1 MTLCHGF
8 ESVTYDTLS
17 LIRRNFKI
25 EELRRNREERRKIFD
40 ATHRDIQS
48 FEEKRQK
55 GRRDQKQK
63 RKTEEKNRSFR
74 KVFSSHKKFM
84 SFALIL

>member
-8 ESVTYDTLS
+8 ESVTHDTLS

-55 GRRDQKQK
+55 GRRDQKPK
-63 RKTEEKNRSFR
+63 RKTRSFEE
-74 KVFSSHKKFM
+74 VLEKFFE
-84 SFALIL
+84 SQKNLCHLH